1 MNREL
6 LARLEALNQIHL
18 DEAQKDDVLA
28 FFAKREAELVSL
40 NQIDTSQTDALV
52 HIASDT
58 IALREDV
65 VIESFSRQKL
75 QAQSP
80 QTDAGYFCVP
90 RVIE

>member
-18 DEAQKDDVLA
+18 SEAQKEDVLA
-28 FFAKREAELVSL
+28 FFAKREAERVSL

-80 QTDAGYFCVP
+80 QTDVGYFCVP